1 MFSPCS
7 GDVFIRV
14 FTVISWRD
22 HWQTR
27 VHNMRQFYT
36 GGGREPVIIFWWL
49 LWFWCGHS
57 AVTPDQSPR
66 LHFKS
71 VCHEHHQVTLTWNQ
85 RCVTSVTWMG
95 STWGSFPCFEKLE
108 HIYGQQGY
116 WSFLCS
122 RTGCCSWQLKLGWA
136 LLAWRHGLL
145 DHQDDKLVKPQFD
158 VNPTEESGSWISR
171 FIHGLDC
178 KSSES
183 DWLVCCLFMI
193 SLEDMFNANDNDK
206 KIKVCVTQVWHFV
219 TLEEN
224 YFNNFSIKWH
234 LWHHMYNIVP

>member
-95 STWGSFPCFEKLE
+95 STLGSF
-108 HIYGQQGY
+108 
-116 WSFLCS
+116 FLVS
-122 RTGCCSWQLKLGWA
+122 KNLSIFMVNKV
-136 LLAWRHGLL
+136 
-145 DHQDDKLVKPQFD
+145 LV
-158 VNPTEESGSWISR
+158 ISL
-171 FIHGLDC
+171 F
-178 KSSES
+178 S
-183 DWLVCCLFMI
+183 DWMLLMATKVGL
-193 SLEDMFNANDNDK
+193 SAPGLEA
-206 KIKVCVTQVWHFV
+206 WAAG
-219 TLEEN
+219 
-224 YFNNFSIKWH
+224 SPRW
-234 LWHHMYNIVP
+234 